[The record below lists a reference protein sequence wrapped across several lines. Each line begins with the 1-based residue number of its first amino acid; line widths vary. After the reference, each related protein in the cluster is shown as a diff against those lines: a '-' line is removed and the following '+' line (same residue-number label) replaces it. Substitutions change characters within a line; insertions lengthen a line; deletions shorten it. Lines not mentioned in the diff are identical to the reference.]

1 MSPLLKTQHTFKIK
15 VHLTQHLLSGVTQRS
30 LSTQVNLWFLNDHVH
45 MTEAVLYDS
54 PEPQTGLLSADQ
66 LKKLTDEQC
75 LKALYGWSSLQ
86 RAGAFVKFKGR
97 SVIELISITSLSSL
111 RLGKI
116 WQMKSVF
123 RYAEDSVGF

>member
-75 LKALYGWSSLQ
+75 LKALYG
-86 RAGAFVKFKGR
+86 
-97 SVIELISITSLSSL
+97 
-111 RLGKI
+111 
-116 WQMKSVF
+116 
-123 RYAEDSVGF
+123 